1 MPAKGQA
8 LPVPIEKATEMLQGR
23 RAAFDGA
30 ATRLGREEKTVRV
43 LPGPAFVQPLY
54 RWMSPQSRCSCP
66 LGWSVS
72 MPIWRTGAADQLRSI
87 GMTLLGIVLALIPP
101 ALWVAWTETGLL
113 AVVAVGVACA
123 AALVVLADSQ
133 PQVVEDRQHYDD
145 SKTRKTLSDA
155 SIVEIHRIFPLT
167 YHHSLV
173 EKARFRQTMD
183 KIRRMLG

>member
-1 MPAKGQA
+1 
-8 LPVPIEKATEMLQGR
+8 
-23 RAAFDGA
+23 
-30 ATRLGREEKTVRV
+30 
-43 LPGPAFVQPLY
+43 
-54 RWMSPQSRCSCP
+54 
-66 LGWSVS
+66 

-113 AVVAVGVACA
+113 VVVAVGVACA

-133 PQVVEDRQHYDD
+133 PQVVEDRHHHDD
-145 SKTRKTLSDA
+145 LKTRKTLSDA